1 MQYNQ
6 DLSLEQEIKSQ
17 NDCIESENLDPFQIS
32 QKQLYEACKL
42 NGYDNEI
49 YNTLSTPERFVEI
62 KITMKMDDG
71 SLKTFKGFRSQYN
84 SARGPMKGGIRW
96 HPEENASL
104 VKALSAWMTWKCACV
119 DIPLGGAKGGIIC
132 NPKEMSSRELETL
145 ARKYIREIAD
155 IIGPN
160 IDVPAP
166 DVYTNPQIMA
176 WMMDEYETIVRKHAP
191 SVITGKPIPIGGSAG
206 RTIATAQG
214 GMYCIREAAKDLGLN
229 LNTATVAIQGY
240 GNAGSWAA
248 KVLQDNCK
256 CKIIAVSD
264 SQGGIYN
271 KNGINSHETVLH
283 KEKTGTVIGLKDTKQ
298 ISNAELLELDCDI
311 LIPAALE
318 HVIKKENVEKINC
331 KIIAELANGPTT
343 PEADEKLFKNGI
355 LVIPDFLCN
364 AGGVTVSYF
373 EMTQGFYLHSWTEE
387 EVLGALDRFMTKA
400 YRSTIEQAQKLNTHN
415 RMGAYTIAIE
425 RVVTAMRLR
434 GWI

>member
-6 DLSLEQEIKSQ
+6 NLSLEHEIKPQ
-17 NDCIESENLDPFQIS
+17 NDCFEIENLDPFQIS

-49 YNTLSTPERFVEI
+49 YNTLSSPERFVEI

-71 SLKTFKGFRSQYN
+71 TLKTFKGFRSQYN

-96 HPEENASL
+96 HPEESASL

-271 KNGINSHETVLH
+271 KNGINSHETALH
-283 KEKTGTVIGLKDTKQ
+283 KEKTGTVIGRL
-298 ISNAELLELDCDI
+298 S
-311 LIPAALE
+311 
-318 HVIKKENVEKINC
+318 C
-331 KIIAELANGPTT
+331 K
-343 PEADEKLFKNGI
+343 
-355 LVIPDFLCN
+355 
-364 AGGVTVSYF
+364 S
-373 EMTQGFYLHSWTEE
+373 
-387 EVLGALDRFMTKA
+387 
-400 YRSTIEQAQKLNTHN
+400 
-415 RMGAYTIAIE
+415 
-425 RVVTAMRLR
+425 
-434 GWI
+434 

>member
-1 MQYNQ
+1 MN
-6 DLSLEQEIKSQ
+6 
-17 NDCIESENLDPFQIS
+17 ENLDPFLIA
-32 QKQLYEACKL
+32 QKQLYDACKL
-42 NGYDNEI
+42 NGYDNDI

-71 SLKTFKGFRSQYN
+71 TLNTFRGFRSQYN

-96 HPEENASL
+96 HPDESASL
-104 VKALSAWMTWKCACV
+104 IKALSALMTWKCACV

-132 NPKEMSSRELETL
+132 NPKELSSNEIERL
-145 ARKYIREIAD
+145 ARGYIRGLAD

-176 WMMDEYETIVRKHAP
+176 YMLDEYETIVRKHAP
-191 SVITGKPIPIGGSAG
+191 SVITGKPIPIGGSEG
-206 RTIATAQG
+206 RMIATAKG
-214 GMYCIREAAKDLGLN
+214 GTFCIREAAKDIGLN
-229 LNTATVAIQGY
+229 LNDARVAIQGF

-248 KVLQDNCK
+248 KVLQDNFK

-264 SQGGIYN
+264 SKGGIYN
-271 KNGINSHETVLH
+271 ENGIDSRETALH

-318 HVIKKENVEKINC
+318 NVITEANVEKINC

-343 PEADEKLFKNGI
+343 PKADEVLFKKGI

-400 YRSTIEQAQKLNTHN
+400 YRSTIEQAQKFDTHN

>member
-1 MQYNQ
+1 M
-6 DLSLEQEIKSQ
+6 
-17 NDCIESENLDPFQIS
+17 SENLDPFAIS
-32 QKQLYEACKL
+32 QKQLYDACKIS
-42 NGYDNEI
+42 GYESQI
-49 YNTLSTPERFVEI
+49 YNALSTPERFVEI

-71 SLKTFKGFRSQYN
+71 SLKTFRGFRSQYN

-96 HPEENASL
+96 HPDESASL

-132 NPKEMSSRELETL
+132 NPKEMSNNEIEKL
-145 ARKYIREIAD
+145 ARNYIRKLVD
-155 IIGPN
+155 VLGPN

-176 WMMDEYETIVRKHAP
+176 YMLDEYETIVRKHTP
-191 SVITGKPIPIGGSAG
+191 SVITGKPLPLGGSAG

-214 GMYCIREAAKDLGLN
+214 GAYCIREAAKDLNLN
-229 LNTATVAIQGY
+229 LNGASVVIQGY

-248 KVLQDNCK
+248 KILHDNLN

-271 KNGINSHETVLH
+271 EKGINPHEAALH
-283 KEKTGTVIGLKDTKQ
+283 KEKTRTVVGLDGTKE
-298 ISNAELLELDCDI
+298 ISNKELLELNCDV

-318 HVIKKENVEKINC
+318 NVITRKNVENINC

-343 PEADEKLFKNGI
+343 PDADQILFQKGT

-373 EMTQGFYLHSWTEE
+373 EMVQGYYLYFWTEK
-387 EVLGALDRFMTKA
+387 EVFEALDRVMTRA
-400 YRSTIEQAQKLNTHN
+400 YRSTVEQSQKFNTHN
-415 RMGAYTIAIE
+415 RMGAYIIALE
-425 RVVTAMRLR
+425 RVITAMQLR